1 MILASL
7 ASFRLFDWHRVET
20 NTYEIRCIENNGL
33 IKPGIEVV
41 TPSGTYF
48 RPTDVFGCEDKKQA
62 ASGTLEMYRAHSETG
77 YVSLRVGE
85 VVFVSYL
92 SAAILMYLGLFTITV
107 LTLALAFGLMGF
119 AFSEQ
124 KRQAKTR
131 SLNIWK
137 RQILIAPI
145 S

>member
-1 MILASL
+1 MVLASL

-62 ASGTLEMYRAHSETG
+62 ASGTLACAVTSQAYGGGTANELHVAIGNCSMRMPGGFEIM
-77 YVSLRVGE
+77 LMEDDRV
-85 VVFVSYL
+85 
-92 SAAILMYLGLFTITV
+92 
-107 LTLALAFGLMGF
+107 
-119 AFSEQ
+119 
-124 KRQAKTR
+124 
-131 SLNIWK
+131 NI
-137 RQILIAPI
+137 
-145 S
+145 